1 MERLRKI
8 YTPYAVDRVIE
19 QFKATT
25 TSYSIIEDGN
35 QLITATNTGRYTA
48 NLDLTSCSCTF
59 FNNFGLPC
67 RHLLF
72 LSDRAEILLP
82 VEDFNRRWRMS
93 DDEDEDSQ
101 DEHPEA
107 WSPVVIQQRRN
118 RDRVIRE
125 DMYSRALK

>member
-82 VEDFNRRWRMS
+82 VEDFNRRRRMS

-118 RDRVIRE
+118 RDRVT
-125 DMYSRALK
+125 